1 MLVPTKCSP
10 EQKLI
15 AVQDYLSNKRSAYKI
30 VKDINV
36 RPGTVFQWLKNYF
49 EISSYFNKIVFCISR
64 IKQNFMLFCWQPV
77 ITNLQFE
84 I

>member
-15 AVQDYLSNKRSAYKI
+15 VVQDYLSNKRSAYKI

-36 RPGTVFQWLKNYF
+36 RPGTVFQ
-49 EISSYFNKIVFCISR
+49 
-64 IKQNFMLFCWQPV
+64 
-77 ITNLQFE
+77 
-84 I
+84 

>member
-30 VKDINV
+30 VTDINV
-36 RPGTVFQWLKNYF
+36 RPGTVFQ
-49 EISSYFNKIVFCISR
+49 
-64 IKQNFMLFCWQPV
+64 
-77 ITNLQFE
+77 
-84 I
+84 